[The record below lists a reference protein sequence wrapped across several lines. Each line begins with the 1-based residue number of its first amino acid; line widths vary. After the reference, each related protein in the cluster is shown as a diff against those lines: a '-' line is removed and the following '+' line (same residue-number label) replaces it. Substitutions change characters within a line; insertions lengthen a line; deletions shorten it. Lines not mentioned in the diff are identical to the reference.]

1 MEEGVSESFLQEE
14 LDAFDKIYSE
24 LLGIASSD
32 KDTEEK
38 KKMAAEL
45 RRRSRIMASQS
56 LDSAQQRKSGHFKSN
71 NLHSK
76 SCDHDSCST
85 FQCNGG
91 DVKDMSTCPTCQ
103 ANRQQTNGRQ
113 SSLSP
118 QSSVVADLEADIE
131 DLSFIASGQQ
141 FDTGDKLFLDLLDD
155 LDNISGN
162 TPSARRRKRAR
173 DLFSD
178 WLFSQEAID
187 EESPQKTKDSF
198 SDYIEQFDADF
209 FSAINPR
216 PLRHRKL
223 HTRWR
228 PKSRLFDYHSEVSAI
243 YIYFIFL
250 SPHRLSVHMS
260 PQVSSAGVVG
270 LYQPP

>member
-85 FQCNGG
+85 SQCNGG
-91 DVKDMSTCPTCQ
+91 DVK
-103 ANRQQTNGRQ
+103 GY
-113 SSLSP
+113 
-118 QSSVVADLEADIE
+118 V
-131 DLSFIASGQQ
+131 DLSDLSGEQ
-141 FDTGDKLFLDLLDD
+141 TTDKRTTVTALSTV
-155 LDNISGN
+155 ISG
-162 TPSARRRKRAR
+162 
-173 DLFSD
+173 
-178 WLFSQEAID
+178 
-187 EESPQKTKDSF
+187 
-198 SDYIEQFDADF
+198 
-209 FSAINPR
+209 
-216 PLRHRKL
+216 
-223 HTRWR
+223 
-228 PKSRLFDYHSEVSAI
+228 
-243 YIYFIFL
+243 
-250 SPHRLSVHMS
+250 
-260 PQVSSAGVVG
+260 G
-270 LYQPP
+270 